1 MTFTR
6 LIRRA
11 IRSWLSWRA
20 DKRLS
25 RAIPSYAHNRARL
38 QQLKRSHKNT
48 QPALKEMRAAMLSAL
63 RGQSVSAGDMR

>member
-1 MTFTR
+1 MNKI
-6 LIRRA
+6 IRRA

-25 RAIPSYAHNRARL
+25 KAIPGFSDNRARL

-48 QPALKEMRAAMLSAL
+48 QPALKEMQTAMLCAL
-63 RGQSVSAGDMR
+63 RGHSAPAE